1 MISHVLLTPYVNTF
15 YRMLLMI
22 QMEYMT
28 LPLQIIPRTDTT
40 TYTPVRKHVLICDED
55 KHSLSNY
62 VCIPFHLVD
71 HSRVILSV
79 PDGWG
84 SDYINASYINVSS
97 RLQVDNCI
105 QTTDGT
111 GFISSI

>member
-1 MISHVLLTPYVNTF
+1 
-15 YRMLLMI
+15 
-22 QMEYMT
+22 MEYMT

-40 TYTPVRKHVLICDED
+40 TYIPVRKHVLGCDED
-55 KHSLSNY
+55 KHSNKITY
-62 VCIPFHLVD
+62 VFYFHSVD

-111 GFISSI
+111 GFINSV